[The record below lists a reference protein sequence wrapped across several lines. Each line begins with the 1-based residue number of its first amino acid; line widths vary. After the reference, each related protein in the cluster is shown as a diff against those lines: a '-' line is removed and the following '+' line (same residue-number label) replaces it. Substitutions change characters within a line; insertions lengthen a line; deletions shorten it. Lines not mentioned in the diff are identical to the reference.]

1 MGGRYVGAVLFVMH
15 FLPWF
20 ESFQAFQTFYY
31 YYRYVRKGEES
42 IDVIQVIN
50 DDSKPDE
57 EKNADSED
65 VIDKNEKQLPENNND
80 QVTKVSSS
88 IFKPK
93 PSKQQSQSRKVEEDE
108 DTVDIDFPASMR
120 APMTLTAGATPQAS
134 PPSSSTPTSAP
145 PQPVKVSLF
154 KHQGGQTRG
163 RKRKKGK
170 GGCEDLHYDSDSI
183 DIDVLATFSAKTF
196 EAQST
201 GLSSASS
208 PPLESN
214 SSLDSCAGAFSVL
227 LKKPLLKDELATAK
241 KADEGGQCDSDKK
254 VVVVNTEEIK
264 TPAPTAEVETKDE
277 ASGLEAA
284 ANSNP
289 IAASSH
295 STAAVASKVN
305 AFSRLMEKRGKNKN
319 VEEDAVSA
327 MPKNDNDTSIGIN
340 GDVSA
345 SVDAQSAPPSKRPKK
360 KRGRPSKAA
369 VLVPSATAEELAAE
383 EVVTTSANTVSA
395 SDLNSSLN
403 DFVVTEDAIKADEKE
418 QDNGRRKSQRIRRNH
433 QLKMETRSCSSDQKM
448 AESEDEHPQDQ
459 EEWEEDRSVSDLRTR
474 PQKRPRTALQQQQPP
489 TNRRSGAKK
498 KQKESLESQPSTR
511 KSSSS
516 DSKAKIKK
524 PFEAGDGVASSESDD
539 DEIKIE
545 KVIGL
550 KPIAPIFETRRKFK
564 KASAAGGS
572 DSTTRMLIEEDPEKV
587 AARKAFLLSSVP
599 QALKSQVDRHR
610 SSCDEI
616 ATLLTPFAS
625 TIGHVTQ
632 IAASE
637 NFPLT
642 AAAIEEG
649 MLRLRNFLEDEQ
661 PFAIKTSM
669 AGYHGK
675 ELKVSDSSSSPVV
688 AASIS
693 MEQKSPRLTAPQI
706 YSHFLSI
713 RQGLLP
719 SASSSDT
726 GGNDGREEIERLQFT
741 RAFRRYLE
749 RKIEADTLEE
759 EARSK
764 NVSLNEIEEKR
775 GAAASRRLR
784 SSKSRKKKAKEIS
797 KQQNTA
803 TPESSIKVKYDPGWP
818 SSMQWTMKYAPQ
830 CAEDIIGNSETV
842 KELASWLREWEMRD
856 VKRRKRCNKAENGMD
871 TDSESDSISTYR

>member
-1 MGGRYVGAVLFVMH
+1 M
-15 FLPWF
+15 
-20 ESFQAFQTFYY
+20 
-31 YYRYVRKGEES
+31 
-42 IDVIQVIN
+42 IQVIN

-474 PQKRPRTALQQQQPP
+474 PQKRPRTALQQQPP

-516 DSKAKIKK
+516 ADSKAKIKK

-803 TPESSIKVKYDPGWP
+803 TPESSIKVKYDPDWP

>member
-1 MGGRYVGAVLFVMH
+1 M
-15 FLPWF
+15 
-20 ESFQAFQTFYY
+20 
-31 YYRYVRKGEES
+31 
-42 IDVIQVIN
+42 IQVIN

>member
-1 MGGRYVGAVLFVMH
+1 M
-15 FLPWF
+15 
-20 ESFQAFQTFYY
+20 
-31 YYRYVRKGEES
+31 
-42 IDVIQVIN
+42 IQVIN

-345 SVDAQSAPPSKRPKK
+345 AASSVDAQSAPPSKRPKK

-474 PQKRPRTALQQQQPP
+474 PQKRPRTALQQQPP

-572 DSTTRMLIEEDPEKV
+572 DSTTRILIEEDPEKV

>member
-1 MGGRYVGAVLFVMH
+1 MH

-264 TPAPTAEVETKDE
+264 TPAPTAEVETKNE

-289 IAASSH
+289 IATASSH

-474 PQKRPRTALQQQQPP
+474 PQKRPRTALQQQPP

>member
-1 MGGRYVGAVLFVMH
+1 MH

-264 TPAPTAEVETKDE
+264 TPAPTAEVETKNE

-360 KRGRPSKAA
+360 KRGRPSKAT
-369 VLVPSATAEELAAE
+369 VLVPSATTEEPASE

-474 PQKRPRTALQQQQPP
+474 PQKRPRTALQQQPP

>member
-1 MGGRYVGAVLFVMH
+1 M
-15 FLPWF
+15 
-20 ESFQAFQTFYY
+20 
-31 YYRYVRKGEES
+31 
-42 IDVIQVIN
+42 IQVIN

-474 PQKRPRTALQQQQPP
+474 PQKRPRTALQQQPP

-572 DSTTRMLIEEDPEKV
+572 DSTTRILIEEDPEKV

>member
-1 MGGRYVGAVLFVMH
+1 MH

-264 TPAPTAEVETKDE
+264 TPAPTAEVETKNE

-474 PQKRPRTALQQQQPP
+474 PQKRPRTALQQQPP

>member
-1 MGGRYVGAVLFVMH
+1 MGGGGAVLFVMH
-15 FLPWF
+15 FLYLNLF
-20 ESFQAFQTFYY
+20 RLSNFLFYF
-31 YYRYVRKGEES
+31 RYVRKGEES

-57 EKNADSED
+57 EKNNSEGED
-65 VIDKNEKQLPENNND
+65 VIDKNDKQLLPENNND

-264 TPAPTAEVETKDE
+264 TPAPTAEVETKNE

-360 KRGRPSKAA
+360 KQRGRPPKA
-369 VLVPSATAEELAAE
+369 TE
-383 EVVTTSANTVSA
+383 EVPVTTTVAAA

-474 PQKRPRTALQQQQPP
+474 PQKRPRTALQQQPP

-524 PFEAGDGVASSESDD
+524 PFEAAVEVATSSESDD

>member
-1 MGGRYVGAVLFVMH
+1 M
-15 FLPWF
+15 
-20 ESFQAFQTFYY
+20 
-31 YYRYVRKGEES
+31 
-42 IDVIQVIN
+42 IQVIN

-289 IAASSH
+289 IAAASSH

-360 KRGRPSKAA
+360 KRGRPSKA
-369 VLVPSATAEELAAE
+369 VLVPSATTEELAV

-474 PQKRPRTALQQQQPP
+474 PQKRPRTALQQQPP

>member
-1 MGGRYVGAVLFVMH
+1 MH

-20 ESFQAFQTFYY
+20 ESFEAFQTFYY

-264 TPAPTAEVETKDE
+264 TPAPTAEVETKNE

-360 KRGRPSKAA
+360 KRGRPSKAT
-369 VLVPSATAEELAAE
+369 VLVPSATTEEPASE

-474 PQKRPRTALQQQQPP
+474 PQKRPRTALQQQPP

>member
-1 MGGRYVGAVLFVMH
+1 M
-15 FLPWF
+15 
-20 ESFQAFQTFYY
+20 
-31 YYRYVRKGEES
+31 
-42 IDVIQVIN
+42 IQVMN
-50 DDSKPDE
+50 DDDDDN
-57 EKNADSED
+57 NATVVVDD
-65 VIDKNEKQLPENNND
+65 DKKENNND
-80 QVTKVSSS
+80 QILTKVSSS

-93 PSKQQSQSRKVEEDE
+93 PSKLSSEHSQSKKVEEDE

-120 APMTLTAGATPQAS
+120 GAPMTLTAEASLPSDGASTPRLV
-134 PPSSSTPTSAP
+134 SSSSNSA
-145 PQPVKVSLF
+145 PVKVSLF

-196 EAQST
+196 EASAQSV
-201 GLSSASS
+201 GCS
-208 PPLESN
+208 PPALERRSSN
-214 SSLDSCAGAFSVL
+214 SSDMAGAFSVL
-227 LKKPLLKDELATAK
+227 LKKPLKDELATAK
-241 KADEGGQCDSDKK
+241 KTDEGQCDSDKK
-254 VVVVNTEEIK
+254 LAVVNTEEIK
-264 TPAPTAEVETKDE
+264 TPAVVETTK
-277 ASGLEAA
+277 ASEDANRQKKPIEAA
-284 ANSNP
+284 A
-289 IAASSH
+289 
-295 STAAVASKVN
+295 ASKVN
-305 AFSRLMEKRGKNKN
+305 ALPSAFSLLMAPKRKNKN
-319 VEEDAVSA
+319 VEEHDAVSA

-345 SVDAQSAPPSKRPKK
+345 TSSVDAQSAIIQQPPPSKRPKK
-360 KRGRPSKAA
+360 KRGRPPKAA
-369 VLVPSATAEELAAE
+369 SEDNQKEAVEKEGQKKPLEVATAE
-383 EVVTTSANTVSA
+383 T
-395 SDLNSSLN
+395 DLNSSLN

-418 QDNGRRKSQRIRRNH
+418 QDNGRRQSQRIRRNH
-433 QLKMETRSCSSDQKM
+433 QLKMEKRSLYSSDQKM
-448 AESEDEHPQDQ
+448 AESEDEVLQQ
-459 EEWEEDRSVSDLRTR
+459 EEEEWEEDRSVSDLRRR
-474 PQKRPRTALQQQQPP
+474 PQKRLLSSSAAAP

-498 KQKESLESQPSTR
+498 KQKESLESQLSER
-511 KSSSS
+511 RGKSSL
-516 DSKAKIKK
+516 DGKAKITTTM
-524 PFEAGDGVASSESDD
+524 PFEAAGDSGSTTAAATTQSDD

-545 KVIGL
+545 KVIEKTSK
-550 KPIAPIFETRRKFK
+550 KPIAPIFHSRKFK
-564 KASAAGGS
+564 KASGS
-572 DSTTRMLIEEDPEKV
+572 SSELSNATVTVEEDPEKV

-632 IAASE
+632 IVTEAAKKGAEE
-637 NFPLT
+637 NFPLKAT
-642 AAAIEEG
+642 E
-649 MLRLRNFLEDEQ
+649 MLKLRRNFLEDE

-675 ELKVSDSSSSPVV
+675 ELKVSDSSSPTV
-688 AASIS
+688 ATTTQRLLAS

-719 SASSSDT
+719 SE
-726 GGNDGREEIERLQFT
+726 GEGEEIERLQFT

-775 GAAASRRLR
+775 GAASRRLR
-784 SSKSRKKKAKEIS
+784 SSRKKKAVASEI
-797 KQQNTA
+797 KQQPNTT
-803 TPESSIKVKYDPGWP
+803 TPECKVKYDPEWP

-856 VKRRKRCNKAENGMD
+856 VKRRKRCNKAENAMD
-871 TDSESDSISTYR
+871 SSDSESDSISTYR

>member
-1 MGGRYVGAVLFVMH
+1 MGGGGAVLFVMH
-15 FLPWF
+15 FLYLNLF
-20 ESFQAFQTFYY
+20 GLSNFLFYF
-31 YYRYVRKGEES
+31 RYVRKGEES

-50 DDSKPDE
+50 DDSKPIE
-57 EKNADSED
+57 EKNNSEGED
-65 VIDKNEKQLPENNND
+65 VIDKNDKQLLPENNND

-134 PPSSSTPTSAP
+134 PPSSSTTTAP

-163 RKRKKGK
+163 RMRKKGK

-264 TPAPTAEVETKDE
+264 TPAAAEVETKDE
-277 ASGLEAA
+277 ASGLEPT
-284 ANSNP
+284 ANSKP
-289 IAASSH
+289 IAAAASPSF
-295 STAAVASKVN
+295 TAAVASKVN

-345 SVDAQSAPPSKRPKK
+345 AASSVDAQSAPPSKRPKK
-360 KRGRPSKAA
+360 KRGRPPKATEEVPVTTTKAA
-369 VLVPSATAEELAAE
+369 A
-383 EVVTTSANTVSA
+383 A

-474 PQKRPRTALQQQQPP
+474 PQKRPRTQQSQQQQQPP

-524 PFEAGDGVASSESDD
+524 PFEAAVEVATSSESDD

-550 KPIAPIFETRRKFK
+550 KPIAPIFETRSRKFK
-564 KASAAGGS
+564 KATGIGM
-572 DSTTRMLIEEDPEKV
+572 MLIEEDPEKV

-632 IAASE
+632 IAAASE
-637 NFPLT
+637 NFPLA
-642 AAAIEEG
+642 AAAIEG

-675 ELKVSDSSSSPVV
+675 ELKVSDRSSSPSPTLV
-688 AASIS
+688 AS

-719 SASSSDT
+719 SASSASSSDT
-726 GGNDGREEIERLQFT
+726 GGNDGGEEIERLQFT

-784 SSKSRKKKAKEIS
+784 SSKNRKKKAAKEIS
-797 KQQNTA
+797 KQNT
-803 TPESSIKVKYDPGWP
+803 TTESSIKVKYDPDWP

-856 VKRRKRCNKAENGMD
+856 VKRRKRCNKAENAMD

>member
-1 MGGRYVGAVLFVMH
+1 MH

-277 ASGLEAA
+277 ASSLEAA

-474 PQKRPRTALQQQQPP
+474 PQKRPRTALQQQPP

>member
-1 MGGRYVGAVLFVMH
+1 MH

-599 QALKSQVDRHR
+599 DALKSQVDRHR
-610 SSCDEI
+610 RCLQDSNDEI
-616 ATLLTPFAS
+616 GGFLTPYVS
-625 TIGHVTQ
+625 HIGHVTQ
-632 IAASE
+632 IQS
-637 NFPLT
+637 NQ
-642 AAAIEEG
+642 G
-649 MLRLRNFLEDEQ
+649 C
-661 PFAIKTSM
+661 
-669 AGYHGK
+669 GK
-675 ELKVSDSSSSPVV
+675 
-688 AASIS
+688 
-693 MEQKSPRLTAPQI
+693 
-706 YSHFLSI
+706 
-713 RQGLLP
+713 
-719 SASSSDT
+719 
-726 GGNDGREEIERLQFT
+726 
-741 RAFRRYLE
+741 
-749 RKIEADTLEE
+749 
-759 EARSK
+759 
-764 NVSLNEIEEKR
+764 
-775 GAAASRRLR
+775 
-784 SSKSRKKKAKEIS
+784 
-797 KQQNTA
+797 
-803 TPESSIKVKYDPGWP
+803 
-818 SSMQWTMKYAPQ
+818 
-830 CAEDIIGNSETV
+830 
-842 KELASWLREWEMRD
+842 
-856 VKRRKRCNKAENGMD
+856 
-871 TDSESDSISTYR
+871 

>member
-1 MGGRYVGAVLFVMH
+1 M
-15 FLPWF
+15 
-20 ESFQAFQTFYY
+20 
-31 YYRYVRKGEES
+31 
-42 IDVIQVIN
+42 IQVIN

-360 KRGRPSKAA
+360 KRGRASKAA

-474 PQKRPRTALQQQQPP
+474 PQKRPRTALQQQPP

-524 PFEAGDGVASSESDD
+524 PFEAGDGVASSESDDD

>member
-1 MGGRYVGAVLFVMH
+1 MH

-360 KRGRPSKAA
+360 KRGRPSKAT
-369 VLVPSATAEELAAE
+369 VLVPSATTEEPASE

-474 PQKRPRTALQQQQPP
+474 PQKRPRTALQQQQLP

-784 SSKSRKKKAKEIS
+784 SSKSRKKKQAKEIS

>member
-1 MGGRYVGAVLFVMH
+1 M
-15 FLPWF
+15 
-20 ESFQAFQTFYY
+20 
-31 YYRYVRKGEES
+31 
-42 IDVIQVIN
+42 IQVIN

-264 TPAPTAEVETKDE
+264 TPAPTAEVETKNE

-289 IAASSH
+289 IAAASSH

-360 KRGRPSKAA
+360 KRGRPSKA
-369 VLVPSATAEELAAE
+369 VLVPSATTEEPASE

-474 PQKRPRTALQQQQPP
+474 PQKRPRTALQQQPP

>member
-1 MGGRYVGAVLFVMH
+1 MH

-474 PQKRPRTALQQQQPP
+474 PQKRPRTALQQQPP

>member
-1 MGGRYVGAVLFVMH
+1 M
-15 FLPWF
+15 
-20 ESFQAFQTFYY
+20 
-31 YYRYVRKGEES
+31 
-42 IDVIQVIN
+42 IQVIN

-360 KRGRPSKAA
+360 KRGRPSKA
-369 VLVPSATAEELAAE
+369 VLVPSGTTEELASE

-474 PQKRPRTALQQQQPP
+474 PQKRPRTALQQQPP

>member
-1 MGGRYVGAVLFVMH
+1 M
-15 FLPWF
+15 
-20 ESFQAFQTFYY
+20 
-31 YYRYVRKGEES
+31 
-42 IDVIQVIN
+42 N
-50 DDSKPDE
+50 DDDDD
-57 EKNADSED
+57 NATVVVANDAD
-65 VIDKNEKQLPENNND
+65 DKKENNND
-80 QVTKVSSS
+80 QILTKVSSS

-93 PSKQQSQSRKVEEDE
+93 PSKLSSEHSQSKKVEEDE

-120 APMTLTAGATPQAS
+120 GAPMTLTAEASLPSGASTPRLV
-134 PPSSSTPTSAP
+134 SSSSNSA
-145 PQPVKVSLF
+145 PVKVSLF

-196 EAQST
+196 EASAQSV
-201 GLSSASS
+201 GCS
-208 PPLESN
+208 PPALERSSN
-214 SSLDSCAGAFSVL
+214 SSDMAGAFSVL
-227 LKKPLLKDELATAK
+227 LKKPLKDELATAK
-241 KADEGGQCDSDKK
+241 KTDEGQCDSDKK
-254 VVVVNTEEIK
+254 LAVVNTEEIK
-264 TPAPTAEVETKDE
+264 TPAVVETTK
-277 ASGLEAA
+277 AA
-284 ANSNP
+284 AEESEDANRQKKP
-289 IAASSH
+289 IE
-295 STAAVASKVN
+295 TAAASKVN
-305 AFSRLMEKRGKNKN
+305 ALPSAFSLLMAPKRKNKN

-345 SVDAQSAPPSKRPKK
+345 TSSVDAQSAIIQQPPPSKRPKK
-360 KRGRPSKAA
+360 KRGRPPKAA
-369 VLVPSATAEELAAE
+369 SEDNMKEAVEKEGQKKPLEVATPE
-383 EVVTTSANTVSA
+383 T
-395 SDLNSSLN
+395 DLNSSLN

-418 QDNGRRKSQRIRRNH
+418 QDNGRRQSQRIRRNH
-433 QLKMETRSCSSDQKM
+433 QLKMEKRSLYSSDQKM
-448 AESEDEHPQDQ
+448 AESEDEVLQQ
-459 EEWEEDRSVSDLRTR
+459 EEEEWEEDRSVSDLRRR
-474 PQKRPRTALQQQQPP
+474 PQKRLLSSSAAAP

-498 KQKESLESQPSTR
+498 KQKESLESQLSER
-511 KSSSS
+511 RGKSSL
-516 DSKAKIKK
+516 DGKAKITTTV
-524 PFEAGDGVASSESDD
+524 PFEVAAEAGDSGSTTAAATQSDD

-545 KVIGL
+545 KVIEKTSK
-550 KPIAPIFETRRKFK
+550 KPIAPIFQSRKFK
-564 KASAAGGS
+564 KASGS
-572 DSTTRMLIEEDPEKV
+572 SELSNATVTVEEDPEKV

-632 IAASE
+632 IVTEDAKKGAEE
-637 NFPLT
+637 NFPLKAT
-642 AAAIEEG
+642 E
-649 MLRLRNFLEDEQ
+649 MLKLRRNFLEDE

-675 ELKVSDSSSSPVV
+675 ELKVSDSSSPTV
-688 AASIS
+688 ATTQRLLAS

-719 SASSSDT
+719 SE
-726 GGNDGREEIERLQFT
+726 GEGEEIERLQFT

-775 GAAASRRLR
+775 GAASRRLR
-784 SSKSRKKKAKEIS
+784 SSRKKKAAASEI
-797 KQQNTA
+797 KQPNT
-803 TPESSIKVKYDPGWP
+803 TPECKVKYDPEWP

-856 VKRRKRCNKAENGMD
+856 VKRRKRCNKAENAMD
-871 TDSESDSISTYR
+871 SSDSESDSISTYR

>member
-1 MGGRYVGAVLFVMH
+1 M
-15 FLPWF
+15 
-20 ESFQAFQTFYY
+20 
-31 YYRYVRKGEES
+31 
-42 IDVIQVIN
+42 IQVIN

-264 TPAPTAEVETKDE
+264 TPAPTAEVETKNE

-289 IAASSH
+289 IAAASSH

-474 PQKRPRTALQQQQPP
+474 PQKRPRTALQQQPP

>member
-1 MGGRYVGAVLFVMH
+1 MH

-474 PQKRPRTALQQQQPP
+474 PQKRPRTALQQQQLP

>member
-1 MGGRYVGAVLFVMH
+1 
-15 FLPWF
+15 
-20 ESFQAFQTFYY
+20 
-31 YYRYVRKGEES
+31 
-42 IDVIQVIN
+42 
-50 DDSKPDE
+50 
-57 EKNADSED
+57 
-65 VIDKNEKQLPENNND
+65 
-80 QVTKVSSS
+80 
-88 IFKPK
+88 
-93 PSKQQSQSRKVEEDE
+93 
-108 DTVDIDFPASMR
+108 
-120 APMTLTAGATPQAS
+120 
-134 PPSSSTPTSAP
+134 
-145 PQPVKVSLF
+145 
-154 KHQGGQTRG
+154 
-163 RKRKKGK
+163 
-170 GGCEDLHYDSDSI
+170 
-183 DIDVLATFSAKTF
+183 
-196 EAQST
+196 
-201 GLSSASS
+201 
-208 PPLESN
+208 
-214 SSLDSCAGAFSVL
+214 
-227 LKKPLLKDELATAK
+227 
-241 KADEGGQCDSDKK
+241 
-254 VVVVNTEEIK
+254 
-264 TPAPTAEVETKDE
+264 
-277 ASGLEAA
+277 
-284 ANSNP
+284 
-289 IAASSH
+289 
-295 STAAVASKVN
+295 
-305 AFSRLMEKRGKNKN
+305 
-319 VEEDAVSA
+319 
-327 MPKNDNDTSIGIN
+327 
-340 GDVSA
+340 
-345 SVDAQSAPPSKRPKK
+345 
-360 KRGRPSKAA
+360 
-369 VLVPSATAEELAAE
+369 
-383 EVVTTSANTVSA
+383 
-395 SDLNSSLN
+395 
-403 DFVVTEDAIKADEKE
+403 
-418 QDNGRRKSQRIRRNH
+418 
-433 QLKMETRSCSSDQKM
+433 M

-474 PQKRPRTALQQQQPP
+474 PQKRPRTALQQQPP

-524 PFEAGDGVASSESDD
+524 PFEAAVEVATSSESDD

-550 KPIAPIFETRRKFK
+550 KPIAPIFETRSRKFK
-564 KASAAGGS
+564 KATGIGM
-572 DSTTRMLIEEDPEKV
+572 MLIEEDPEKV

-675 ELKVSDSSSSPVV
+675 ELKVSDRSSSPSPTLV
-688 AASIS
+688 AS

-719 SASSSDT
+719 SASSASSSDT
-726 GGNDGREEIERLQFT
+726 GGNDGGEEIERLQFT

-784 SSKSRKKKAKEIS
+784 SSKNRKKKAAKEIS
-797 KQQNTA
+797 KQNT
-803 TPESSIKVKYDPGWP
+803 TTESSIKVKYDPDWP

>member
-1 MGGRYVGAVLFVMH
+1 M
-15 FLPWF
+15 
-20 ESFQAFQTFYY
+20 
-31 YYRYVRKGEES
+31 
-42 IDVIQVIN
+42 IQVIN

-572 DSTTRMLIEEDPEKV
+572 DSTTRILIEEDPEKV

>member
-1 MGGRYVGAVLFVMH
+1 M
-15 FLPWF
+15 
-20 ESFQAFQTFYY
+20 
-31 YYRYVRKGEES
+31 
-42 IDVIQVIN
+42 IQVIN

-264 TPAPTAEVETKDE
+264 TPAPTAEVETKNE

-360 KRGRPSKAA
+360 KRGRPSKAT
-369 VLVPSATAEELAAE
+369 VLVPSATTEEPASE

>member
-1 MGGRYVGAVLFVMH
+1 MLGLNLFI
-15 FLPWF
+15 
-20 ESFQAFQTFYY
+20 QAFQTFYY

-360 KRGRPSKAA
+360 KRGRPSKAT

>member
-1 MGGRYVGAVLFVMH
+1 MH

-264 TPAPTAEVETKDE
+264 TPAPTAEVETKNE

-360 KRGRPSKAA
+360 KRGRPSKAT
-369 VLVPSATAEELAAE
+369 VLVPSATTEEPASE

>member
-1 MGGRYVGAVLFVMH
+1 MH

-264 TPAPTAEVETKDE
+264 TPAPTAEVETKNE

-289 IAASSH
+289 IAAASSH

>member
-1 MGGRYVGAVLFVMH
+1 MH

-264 TPAPTAEVETKDE
+264 TPAPTAEVETKNE

>member
-1 MGGRYVGAVLFVMH
+1 M
-15 FLPWF
+15 
-20 ESFQAFQTFYY
+20 
-31 YYRYVRKGEES
+31 
-42 IDVIQVIN
+42 IQVIN

-264 TPAPTAEVETKDE
+264 TPAPTAEVETKNE

-289 IAASSH
+289 IATASSH

-474 PQKRPRTALQQQQPP
+474 PQKRPRTALQQQPP

>member
-1 MGGRYVGAVLFVMH
+1 M
-15 FLPWF
+15 
-20 ESFQAFQTFYY
+20 
-31 YYRYVRKGEES
+31 
-42 IDVIQVIN
+42 IQVIN

-264 TPAPTAEVETKDE
+264 TPAPTAEVETKNE

>member
-1 MGGRYVGAVLFVMH
+1 M
-15 FLPWF
+15 
-20 ESFQAFQTFYY
+20 
-31 YYRYVRKGEES
+31 
-42 IDVIQVIN
+42 IQVIN

-264 TPAPTAEVETKDE
+264 TPAPTAEVETKNE

-474 PQKRPRTALQQQQPP
+474 PQKRPRTALQQQPP

>member
-1 MGGRYVGAVLFVMH
+1 M
-15 FLPWF
+15 
-20 ESFQAFQTFYY
+20 
-31 YYRYVRKGEES
+31 
-42 IDVIQVIN
+42 IQVIN

-277 ASGLEAA
+277 ASSLEAA

-474 PQKRPRTALQQQQPP
+474 PQKRPRTALQQQPP

>member
-1 MGGRYVGAVLFVMH
+1 M
-15 FLPWF
+15 
-20 ESFQAFQTFYY
+20 
-31 YYRYVRKGEES
+31 
-42 IDVIQVIN
+42 IQVIN

-264 TPAPTAEVETKDE
+264 TPAPTAEVETKNE

-360 KRGRPSKAA
+360 KRGRPSKA
-369 VLVPSATAEELAAE
+369 VLVPSATTEEPASE

>member
-1 MGGRYVGAVLFVMH
+1 MH

-264 TPAPTAEVETKDE
+264 TPAPTAEVETKNE

-289 IAASSH
+289 IAAASSH

-474 PQKRPRTALQQQQPP
+474 PQKRPRTALQQQPP

>member
-1 MGGRYVGAVLFVMH
+1 MH

-369 VLVPSATAEELAAE
+369 VLVPSATTEEPASE

-474 PQKRPRTALQQQQPP
+474 PQKRPRTALQQQQLP

>member
-1 MGGRYVGAVLFVMH
+1 MH

-20 ESFQAFQTFYY
+20 ESFQAFQTYYY

-474 PQKRPRTALQQQQPP
+474 PQKRPRTALQQQPP